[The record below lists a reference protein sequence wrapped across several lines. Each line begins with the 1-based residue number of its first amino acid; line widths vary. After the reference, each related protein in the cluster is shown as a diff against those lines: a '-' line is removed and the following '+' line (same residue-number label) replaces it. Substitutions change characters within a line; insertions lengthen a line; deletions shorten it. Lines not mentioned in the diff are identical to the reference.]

1 MTVLTVWMIIG
12 VVLTMAGCWFGSIE
26 VHVYYT
32 RAPGVTQ
39 GERVLFEQKQVGR
52 IEDVRY
58 EAAGRYRTT
67 LAVKRTF
74 GNALTEY
81 SQFFI
86 IDDPER
92 SGSKAVEIRLTRSG
106 GVPLADGASVNGAS
120 LFDEMAAQW
129 TKELEKGLQFLEKQL
144 REYGRAIEG
153 IPDSEE
159 YRQLMRSLQEWA
171 EEMARSSED
180 ARQKVEKKWLPL
192 IEKQVE
198 ALRQWMRERGLK
210 EDLAP
215 IEKEVERIRNI

>member
-1 MTVLTVWMIIG
+1 M
-12 VVLTMAGCWFGSIE
+12 
-26 VHVYYT
+26 
-32 RAPGVTQ
+32 
-39 GERVLFEQKQVGR
+39 
-52 IEDVRY
+52 
-58 EAAGRYRTT
+58 
-67 LAVKRTF
+67 
-74 GNALTEY
+74 
-81 SQFFI
+81 
-86 IDDPER
+86 
-92 SGSKAVEIRLTRSG
+92 
-106 GVPLADGASVNGAS
+106 NGAS

-192 IEKQVE
+192 IEKQIE